1 MKVSFDFDDTLDQPR
16 VQEYAKELIDRG
28 IEVHI
33 VTSRLS
39 DEQALPSINW
49 NKDLFIISDKL
60 GIKREHIHFTPYNL
74 KYIFFINNPGFIWHL
89 DDEFQE
95 IIKFKKCKTD
105 GISVKNSSF
114 IHKCNRLIKKW
125 KQYNTIKN

>member
-1 MKVSFDFDDTLDQPR
+1 MKVSFDFDDTLDKPK
-16 VQEYAKELIDRG
+16 VQEYAKELIDKG

-49 NKDLFIISDKL
+49 NKDLFEVSDRL
-60 GIKREHIHFTPYNL
+60 GIKRENIHFTPYDL

-89 DDEFQE
+89 DDSFYEL
-95 IIKFKKCKTD
+95 IKFKKCKTQ
-105 GISVKNSSF
+105 GISVNKSSY
-114 IHKCNRLIKKW
+114 IHKCNRLIEKH
-125 KQYNTIKN
+125 NACIT

>member
-1 MKVSFDFDDTLDQPR
+1 MKVSFDFDDTLDKPK
-16 VQEYAKELIDRG
+16 VQEYAKELIDKG

-49 NKDLFIISDKL
+49 NKDLFEVSDRL
-60 GIKREHIHFTPYNL
+60 GIKRENIHFTPYDL

-95 IIKFKKCKTD
+95 IVKFKKCKTD
-105 GISVKNSSF
+105 GISVNNSSY
-114 IHKCNRLIKKW
+114 IHKCNRLIKKH
-125 KQYNTIKN
+125 NACIT